1 MNTKVA
7 FIGGGEQTLA
17 FLRFLEKVPSI
28 EVVVVTD
35 EFRDA
40 PALRWAAER
49 QIRISTNYLDAAK
62 YPETDVLIEL
72 AESRPDLMAL
82 IKEHLSKRTILIT
95 NEQARFL
102 YAILSAVVEGEFS
115 SVEDRF
121 LRNIKDIQK
130 SIGDFAAITKNIDIL
145 AINASIEAARAGEA
159 GKGFA
164 VVATSIKDLVK
175 NSRDTLQH
183 VRTVLEKL
191 TTIHK
196 DMQETRKSLKRPEE
210 EAKTY

>member
-7 FIGGGEQTLA
+7 FIGGGEQALA

-49 QIRISTNYLDAAK
+49 QIRISTNYLDAVK

-72 AESRPDLMAL
+72 AESRPDIMTL
-82 IKEHLSKRTILIT
+82 IKEHLPKRVILIT
-95 NEQARFL
+95 NDQARFL
-102 YAILSAVVEGEFS
+102 YTILSAIIDGEFS
-115 SVEDRF
+115 SIEDRF

-130 SIGDFAAITKNIDIL
+130 SIGDFATITKNIDIL

-164 VVATSIKDLVK
+164 VVATSIKNLVK

-191 TTIHK
+191 TTIHH
-196 DMQETRKSLKRPEE
+196 DMKETRKSLKQPEE
-210 EAKTY
+210 ESKTY

>member
-17 FLRFLEKVPSI
+17 FLRFLEKVPTI
-28 EVVVVTD
+28 EVVIVTD

-72 AESRPDLMAL
+72 AESRPDLMTL
-82 IKEHLSKRTILIT
+82 IKEHLPKRAILIT
-95 NEQARFL
+95 NDQAEFL
-102 YAILSAVVEGEFS
+102 YTILSAVVEGEFA

-130 SIGDFAAITKNIDIL
+130 SIGDFATITKNIDIL

-196 DMQETRKSLKRPEE
+196 DMQETRKSLKRSDEE
-210 EAKTY
+210 SKIY